1 MRKQAIEIVAMAH
14 IPAPLSRF
22 IRSPALPP
30 RRFIRHP
37 SPSPVYL
44 PSPTSLLTIQLS
56 ISLAAE
62 IHLLKITSMKPRH
75 LYFSL
80 FSYYALSGGRFTA
93 PFLEHQLKLD
103 ENWMIGLALAL
114 QILVGSICSPFFGIL
129 ADKWYAESNGC
140 HGRLAIML
148 GGMVVSL
155 VATLLHSIPLM
166 IAQRHEYE
174 DTSITTAVLMY
185 HLILR
190 CIIAMALSATSPVLN
205 GLTLARLQKDG
216 RDSNEYGQER
226 LCKCRC

>member
-1 MRKQAIEIVAMAH
+1 
-14 IPAPLSRF
+14 
-22 IRSPALPP
+22 
-30 RRFIRHP
+30 
-37 SPSPVYL
+37 
-44 PSPTSLLTIQLS
+44 
-56 ISLAAE
+56 
-62 IHLLKITSMKPRH
+62 MKPRH

-114 QILVGSICSPFFGIL
+114 QILVGSVCSPFFGIL
-129 ADKWYAESNGC
+129 ADKWYAESNEC

-174 DTSITTAVLMY
+174 DTSITTPVLMY

-190 CIIAMALSATSPVLN
+190 CINAMALSATSPVLN